1 MINID
6 KPAAIPLQH
15 IKQNDNPYEKHEKLT
30 TRRKYKE
37 WKGKNK
43 LLFAGRIIGGSEIG
57 KLYRTIALVG
67 IPSGLFNIF
76 VGGEYY
82 SRYDEYHV
90 VIVGAILALLSILSL
105 LKTAFTDPGIIPRCS
120 RSASEDWKFSMP
132 PRYQDICI
140 DGRIVRLK
148 FCTTCKIIRPPR
160 SFHCPICDNCVERF
174 DHHCP

>member
-1 MINID
+1 MVTVD
-6 KPAAIPLQH
+6 KPAALSLKH
-15 IKQNDNPYEKHEKLT
+15 IKQNGNPYEMHEKHS

-57 KLYRTIALVG
+57 KLFRTLAIVG
-67 IPSGLFNIF
+67 IPCVLFTIF
-76 VGGEYY
+76 VGAEYCY
-82 SRYDEYHV
+82 RYDEYHV
-90 VIVGAILALLSILSL
+90 VIVGTILAFLSVLSL
-105 LKTAFTDPGIIPRCS
+105 LKTAFTDPGIIPRCNS
-120 RSASEDWKFSMP
+120 SLSKDTIP

-140 DGRIVRLK
+140 DGKIVRFK
-148 FCTTCKIIRPPR
+148 FCMTCKIIRPPR

>member
-1 MINID
+1 MVTVD
-6 KPAAIPLQH
+6 EPAAMSLQH
-15 IKQNDNPYEKHEKLT
+15 IKQNGDPYEMHEKLT

-57 KLYRTIALVG
+57 KLYRTLAIVG
-67 IPSGLFNIF
+67 IPSGLFTIF
-76 VGGEYY
+76 VGGEYC

-105 LKTAFTDPGIIPRCS
+105 LKTAFTDPGIIPRSNCTLS
-120 RSASEDWKFSMP
+120 KDIIP

-140 DGRIVRLK
+140 DGKIVRLK
-148 FCTTCKIIRPPR
+148 FCMTCKIIRPPR